1 MTNKERIEILERMTA
16 EPDEGQEARLDAD
29 ELDAV
34 LYSIDVLKTITKGH
48 NNMQT
53 NPEGEIVLT
62 ETEKQ
67 IILEGA
73 RLLSLYCESL
83 DGCAA
88 CPFMR
93 ERLIDDAHNPVRTC
107 ECKEYLPCCWTIP
120 ETWSTEGGEND

>member
-83 DGCAA
+83 DGCAK
-88 CPFMR
+88 CPFMSVSF
-93 ERLIDDAHNPVRTC
+93 IDYNGNEARSC
-107 ECKEYLPCCWTIP
+107 ECKKFLPCCWEIP
-120 ETWSTEGGEND
+120 ETWSKEGGT

>member
-1 MTNKERIEILERMTA
+1 MTNKERIEILECMTA

-48 NNMQT
+48 YNMQT

-88 CPFMR
+88 CPFMS
-93 ERLIDDAHNPVRTC
+93 ERFIDDNCAVRSC
-107 ECKEYLPCCWTIP
+107 EFSKGYLPCCWTIP
-120 ETWSTEGGEND
+120 ETWSEEGGEND

>member
-34 LYSIDVLKTITKGH
+34 LNSIDVLKTITKGH

-62 ETEKQ
+62 ETEKR

-73 RLLSLYCESL
+73 RLLSVYCESL
-83 DGCAA
+83 TGCAS
-88 CPFMR
+88 CPFMSASF
-93 ERLIDDAHNPVRTC
+93 IDGNGNEVRSC
-107 ECKEYLPCCWTIP
+107 ECRRFLPCCWTIP
-120 ETWSTEGGEND
+120 ETWSKEDEDK

>member
-16 EPDEGQEARLDAD
+16 EPDEGQEERLEAD

-48 NNMQT
+48 NKMLT

-67 IILEGA
+67 IILEGM
-73 RLLSLYCESL
+73 RLLSVYCETL
-83 DGCAA
+83 TGCAS
-88 CPFMR
+88 CPFMC
-93 ERLIDDAHNPVRTC
+93 ERFVDDNGNVARSC
-107 ECKEYLPCCWTIP
+107 ECKESLPCCWTIP
-120 ETWSTEGGEND
+120 ETWSKEGGEND

>member
-73 RLLSLYCESL
+73 RLLSVYCENL
-83 DGCAA
+83 AGCLK
-88 CPFMR
+88 CPFMKVNF
-93 ERLIDDAHNPVRTC
+93 IDDNGNVIRSC
-107 ECKEYLPCCWTIP
+107 ECRNYLPCCWTIP